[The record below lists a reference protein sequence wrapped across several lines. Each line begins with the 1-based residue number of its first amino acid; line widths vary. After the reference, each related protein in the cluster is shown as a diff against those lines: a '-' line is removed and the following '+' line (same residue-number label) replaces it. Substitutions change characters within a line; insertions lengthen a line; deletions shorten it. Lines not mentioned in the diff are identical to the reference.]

1 MAISKETIEEIRSR
15 NNIVDVISSY
25 VPDLRRRGG
34 TFKCCCP
41 FHNEKTPSFTVNQER
56 QIFKCFGCGIGGD
69 VFKFVQEYDKVDFL
83 GAIQILAD
91 RVGVE
96 VIDDNKKSDSKS
108 GKEVLLKLHADA
120 AAFYHNNLLKGKN
133 AEACRKYLIDRDL
146 PEEII
151 KEFQIGYASD
161 DWEGLYSR
169 ARKKGYS
176 NEEMKNA
183 GLVIS
188 KKKCYDRFRNRLMFP
203 ISDSIGRVIGF
214 SGRAITQD
222 DKSAKYVNSPET
234 LIFHKGNILF
244 AFDKARKKI
253 VEKKQ
258 IVIVE
263 GQIDAIRCH
272 QVGLNN
278 VVASQGTALTDQHAR
293 LIKRYADEVILIFDA
308 DNAGVEAALKTSE
321 LFISYEL
328 IVRVAMLPQ
337 KEDPDSLIR
346 SKNGN
351 ALRKLIDNAPSAL
364 SYLIMIMEKREDQD
378 TEIGR
383 KRLIETILKFINQC
397 PLATWKREMLNYA
410 AEYLNLPLND
420 LLKDEKKLFIKKSF
434 KDEDEPE
441 IYGSAITHYN
451 KHEQYVIFF
460 LIKYYDECITIFQ
473 KYLDDYVFSD
483 SVCKSFYKK
492 LMQKNYEELRKLQEL
507 SEEEKDCFSEYE
519 ELSVDYE
526 EETIDS
532 ANKLIKKSWYNYLNE
547 VKKTNNFSE
556 NGFFYFA
563 KELNILKIYNSPWE
577 DVEKSIDTLRK
588 EILPDELNE
597 K

>member
-15 NNIVDVISSY
+15 NNIVEVISSY

-69 VFKFVQEYDKVDFL
+69 VFKFVQEYDKVDFV

-96 VIDDNKKSDSKS
+96 VVDDNKKSDSK
-108 GKEVLLKLHADA
+108 GGREVLLKLHADA
-120 AAFYHNNLLKGKN
+120 AAYYHNNLLKGKD
-133 AEACRKYLIDRDL
+133 ADACRKYLIDRDL

-183 GLVIS
+183 GLVTD

-214 SGRAITQD
+214 SGRAITQEE
-222 DKSAKYVNSPET
+222 KSAKYVNSPET

-258 IVIVE
+258 IIIVE

-278 VVASQGTALTDQHAR
+278 VVASQGTALTEQHAK
-293 LIKRYADEVILIFDA
+293 LIKRYADEVILVFDA
-308 DNAGVEAALKTSE
+308 DSAGVEAALKTSE
-321 LFISYEL
+321 LFISHEL
-328 IVRVAMLPQ
+328 IVRVAILPQ

-346 SKNGN
+346 SKSGQF
-351 ALRKLIDNAPSAL
+351 LRKLLDRAPSAL
-364 SYLIMIMEKREDQD
+364 SYLIMIMEKKEDQD

-383 KRLIETILKFINQC
+383 KRLIDSVLKFINLC

-410 AEYLNLPLND
+410 AEHLNISAND
-420 LLKDEKKLFIKKSF
+420 LIQDIKKISPKKNLKEDQPKIIGNKGTYNLQELRLISLLINYYDEGLDLVKKYFPIDFFSDSTCKNLYKKLLLNSPESLGKNLQDLSKIEGDCYTHAASMEEQI
-434 KDEDEPE
+434 DEDEE
-441 IYGSAITHYN
+441 AEAIKRYIRH
-451 KHEQYVIFF
+451 HWIS
-460 LIKYYDECITIFQ
+460 L
-473 KYLDDYVFSD
+473 
-483 SVCKSFYKK
+483 
-492 LMQKNYEELRKLQEL
+492 
-507 SEEEKDCFSEYE
+507 
-519 ELSVDYE
+519 
-526 EETIDS
+526 
-532 ANKLIKKSWYNYLNE
+532 
-547 VKKTNNFSE
+547 
-556 NGFFYFA
+556 
-563 KELNILKIYNSPWE
+563 
-577 DVEKSIDTLRK
+577 LRK
-588 EILPDELNE
+588 EKENTSFEESFKINRNIKKINSSWNE
-597 K
+597 AKEVIESRLQDV